1 MDSLSRLRRFHFNM
15 RVTGAIAPSSARLAA
30 AMASFAVRAD
40 NVLELGAGS
49 GAVTNA
55 LVKAVTAEKLQ
66 AVELQECLAKGLKTR
81 HPTLDVIAGS
91 ADMALDRYVREGSVA
106 VVSSLPFRSLPADVK
121 RLTVES
127 VLRFLS
133 VWPNS
138 RLIQFTYDLGVP
150 FTVGSEFQWQ
160 QGKWISPIYPPACVW
175 VLTRVIV

>member
-1 MDSLSRLRRFHFNM
+1 MDSLSRLRQFHFNL

-30 AMASFAVRAD
+30 AMASLAVGAD

-55 LVKAVTAEKLQ
+55 LVKVVTTEKLQ
-66 AVELQECLAKGLKTR
+66 AVELQECLAKGLKKR

-91 ADMALDRYVREGSVA
+91 ADVALDKYAREGSVA

-138 RLIQFTYDLGVP
+138 RLIQFTYGLGVP
-150 FTVGSEFQWQ
+150 FSVGSEFQWQ
-160 QGKWISPIYPPACVW
+160 QGKWILANFPPACVW
-175 VLTRVIV
+175 VLTRAIV